1 MQEHHENTMV
11 KVRKEIVKKE
21 QVLDIVDKIMRNLK
35 ILSAKYMKSVDL
47 ADFEEISRR
56 FSVFSR
62 TFVNGRLNIINEIFR
77 KLQIPVSS
85 AILVAKTIRIM
96 ETQAIVIPELG
107 LSKCVIVR
115 ERIADLIF
123 QTINKIIAERLIF
136 LKATEISN
144 KFEEKVVEIEGESV
158 DSKKRHVSVGETANI
173 IGDSSCDEESSDII
187 LNRKSSS
194 ISYQEPHVCIKSL

>member
-1 MQEHHENTMV
+1 MQEYHENTMV

-47 ADFEEISRR
+47 VDFEEISRR

-85 AILVAKTIRIM
+85 AILVAKTIRVM
-96 ETQAIVIPELG
+96 ETQAIVIPGIG

-144 KFEEKVVEIEGESV
+144 KFGDKVVEIERESV

-173 IGDSSCDEESSDII
+173 IGESSCDEESSDII

>member
-173 IGDSSCDEESSDII
+173 IGESSCDEESSDII

>member
-1 MQEHHENTMV
+1 MQEYHENTMV

-47 ADFEEISRR
+47 VDFEEISRR

-85 AILVAKTIRIM
+85 AILVAKTIRVM
-96 ETQAIVIPELG
+96 ETQAIVIPGIG

-144 KFEEKVVEIEGESV
+144 KFEDKVVEIERESV

-173 IGDSSCDEESSDII
+173 IGESSCDEESSDII

>member
-1 MQEHHENTMV
+1 MQEYHENTMV

-47 ADFEEISRR
+47 VDFEEISRR

-62 TFVNGRLNIINEIFR
+62 TFVNDRLNIINEIFR

-85 AILVAKTIRIM
+85 AILVAKTIRVM
-96 ETQAIVIPELG
+96 ETQAIVIPGIG

-144 KFEEKVVEIEGESV
+144 KFEDKVVEIERESV

-173 IGDSSCDEESSDII
+173 IGESSCDEESSDII